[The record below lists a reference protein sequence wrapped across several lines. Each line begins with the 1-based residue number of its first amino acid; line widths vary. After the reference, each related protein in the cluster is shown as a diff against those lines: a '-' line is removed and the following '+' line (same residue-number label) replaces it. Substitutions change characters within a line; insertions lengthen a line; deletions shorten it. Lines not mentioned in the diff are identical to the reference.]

1 MLNLK
6 IEIRMNKKAI
16 VLQKKQ
22 QLLWKKYDIFLK
34 RKITIRKIF
43 FPLYKNIFYDKSNEY
58 SFSMDSLIKQKP
70 QVFKTTQFLSSN
82 NVIEMDFIWEFTTNK
97 YITIFQ
103 IYNIYDDLWDTRIYN
118 NYYRNT
124 IPLL

>member
-1 MLNLK
+1 M
-6 IEIRMNKKAI
+6 
-16 VLQKKQ
+16 
-22 QLLWKKYDIFLK
+22 
-34 RKITIRKIF
+34 IF
-43 FPLYKNIFYDKSNEY
+43 FPLYKNIFYDKSNKY

-70 QVFKTTQFLSSN
+70 QVFKTTQFLSSDN
-82 NVIEMDFIWEFTTNK
+82 GIELNFIWEFTNNK
-97 YITIFQ
+97 YIPIFQ